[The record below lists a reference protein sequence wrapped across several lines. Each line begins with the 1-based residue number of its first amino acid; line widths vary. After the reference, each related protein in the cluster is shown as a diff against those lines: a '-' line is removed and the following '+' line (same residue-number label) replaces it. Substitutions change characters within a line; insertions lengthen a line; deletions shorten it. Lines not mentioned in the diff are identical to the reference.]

1 MKICK
6 IAALQCFLLV
16 VGCGGSGSDLNALSN
31 AQPQTGGASE
41 VSPPGGFRLVQTLF
55 DGQSAVRFF
64 VPSEPAVYTGIVED
78 QTIASELY
86 NGSLHDIKDTKSSK
100 VGDRFY
106 LEREALS
113 SQGKDVLINISGLD
127 LSADG
132 AEYAS
137 RLYIEIEGGH
147 KGYLIS
153 GTPVEVL
160 PKAQVTYSG
169 FIEIIVVDG
178 ATMRQEGNFELDID
192 FNKSV
197 PSGVL
202 SASTQDYAF
211 AASDIQVDPKT
222 AEFTAG
228 SAVIGP
234 KGHEVAG
241 AIYGTFAGTEGQ
253 GAAGVIASTGNAAV
267 GYLGT
272 FIGKR

>member
-1 MKICK
+1 M
-6 IAALQCFLLV
+6 
-16 VGCGGSGSDLNALSN
+16 
-31 AQPQTGGASE
+31 
-41 VSPPGGFRLVQTLF
+41 
-55 DGQSAVRFF
+55 
-64 VPSEPAVYTGIVED
+64 
-78 QTIASELY
+78 
-86 NGSLHDIKDTKSSK
+86 
-100 VGDRFY
+100 
-106 LEREALS
+106 
-113 SQGKDVLINISGLD
+113 
-127 LSADG
+127 
-132 AEYAS
+132 
-137 RLYIEIEGGH
+137 
-147 KGYLIS
+147 
-153 GTPVEVL
+153 
-160 PKAQVTYSG
+160 TYSG